1 MAICRITA
9 VFSNGKLLGGFTRT
23 TMPWSFTVQHSSF
36 RSLFVPFSS
45 STSSCSNKQMIYWRG
60 LRGRQPFCYKGMRSS
75 AVGEPDFSDKKV
87 EKTTENPQVS
97 RENQLL
103 RTNQSSPPGRLPR
116 SELIE
121 VWSVKLQV
129 LLDYM
134 KANRGWNRRK
144 QSSSNQRKVEAPK
157 KNWFDSDFDPVDAI
171 QVFQDKS
178 KVVFVFGKGMVT
190 GLVST
195 MKNILD
201 GVREEIQRKQKLQEK
216 EKKQKIALVPSH
228 KVLLPPQLN
237 HSWMST
243 EVPTQR
249 LQLVLK
255 EQLAVGER
263 VFYRDHNLAN
273 GDGCWYHG
281 IWDGDAVIH
290 VKMPRCNCTNCAAAA
305 EFNKEYA
312 LRFKEGDHLFSQCEN
327 NALGKPMFHQG
338 IYDGKGYVYHFA
350 DEREKT
356 DCDYEK
362 CEECVAR
369 GTQRRLNL
377 KARGLGPSG
386 VRKSCLSCFSEG
398 AKIDLVA
405 KNKEVN
411 LVQRTARLLRI
422 LWKISPFS
430 KKAQSNREI
439 TKYEANC
446 LQRRENRVTARLWKK
461 IKRPGAEEVVK
472 KAKKFYEDDSFGVYS
487 HLTLGVPHNCE
498 SFSYYCKTGVYGSPQ
513 VTSALHEISLETR
526 IGNSLREVITILM
539 RVSGVEVIVFL
550 MGKRMISKAKEKAD
564 SANRRHP
571 ELIPSALV
579 PAEVYIE
586 RKPL

>member
-9 VFSNGKLLGGFTRT
+9 VFSNGQLLGGFTRT

-36 RSLFVPFSS
+36 RSTFVPFSS

-60 LRGRQPFCYKGMRSS
+60 LCGRQPFCYKGMRSS
-75 AVGEPDFSDKKV
+75 AVGKPDSSDKKV

-103 RTNQSSPPGRLPR
+103 RTNQSSPPGRLAR

-121 VWSVKLQV
+121 VWSVKLQF

-144 QSSSNQRKVEAPK
+144 QSSFKQIRKIEAPK

-171 QVFQDKS
+171 QVIQDKS

-201 GVREEIQRKQKLQEK
+201 GVREEIQRKQKSQEK
-216 EKKQKIALVPSH
+216 EKKQKIAV
-228 KVLLPPQLN
+228 LN

-255 EQLAVGER
+255 EQLAVGET
-263 VFYRDHNLAN
+263 VFYRDHNSAN

-290 VKMPRCNCTNCAAAA
+290 VKMPRCNCANC
-305 EFNKEYA
+305 
-312 LRFKEGDHLFSQCEN
+312 LRKGITYFPQCEN
-327 NALGKPMFHQG
+327 IALGKPMFHQG
-338 IYDGKGYVYHFA
+338 IYDEKGYVYHFA

-369 GTQRRLNL
+369 GTRQRRLNL

-398 AKIDLVA
+398 ARIDLVA

-461 IKRPGAEEVVK
+461 IKRPEAEEVVN

-526 IGNSLREVITILM
+526 IGNSLREVI
-539 RVSGVEVIVFL
+539 VFL

-571 ELIPSALV
+571 ELVPSALV